1 MDDSQVPVQTDE
13 GQDEDTAVEV
23 DGVDDMDCLAEE
35 LPKVPVCHSINRPEG
50 KCEDK
55 EEVRHRQVQ
64 SVLVRHA
71 P

>member
-1 MDDSQVPVQTDE
+1 MDDSQAPVQTDE

-35 LPKVPVCHSINRPEG
+35 LPSTSHSINRPEG

-55 EEVRHRQVQ
+55 EGGPPQTGAVCT
-64 SVLVRHA
+64 VRHA